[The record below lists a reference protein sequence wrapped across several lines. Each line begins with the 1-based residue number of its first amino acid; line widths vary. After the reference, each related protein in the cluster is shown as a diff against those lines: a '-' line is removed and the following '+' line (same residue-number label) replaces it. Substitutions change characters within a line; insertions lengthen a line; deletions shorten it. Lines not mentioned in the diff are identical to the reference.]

1 MNRNLLLSIT
11 LGAFCSG
18 FVLAHG
24 DATGVVKE
32 RMDAM
37 SDMGD
42 KSKLVADMYKG
53 KTDFD
58 ASAVVAAADA
68 FVEHSA
74 GMSDLF
80 PDSKASRSGS
90 DTEALPVIWDNWDEF
105 SKKATQFAT
114 SSKVLQE
121 VVASTSDQGELKKAF
136 FKTIKK
142 LFRLPQTLSQT
153 KKINASIGHEI
164 QIRTTGNQHKRSRRA
179 AFDGSGYACGFTGTV
194 SY

>member
-11 LGAFCSG
+11 LGVFFSAV
-18 FVLAHG
+18 VLAHG

-53 KTDFD
+53 KTNFD

-90 DTEALPVIWDNWDEF
+90 DTEALPVIWENRDEF
-105 SKKATQFAT
+105 TKKVTQFAT

-121 VVASTSDQGELKKAF
+121 VVASTRDQGELKKAF
-136 FKTIKK
+136 FKTIKNC
-142 LFRLPQTLSQT
+142 S
-153 KKINASIGHEI
+153 GC
-164 QIRTTGNQHKRSRRA
+164 HKRFRKPKK
-179 AFDGSGYACGFTGTV
+179 
-194 SY
+194 